1 MPLLEVNNL
10 VKQFPIRKGFF
21 NREVGHVHAVN
32 GVSLSLEPGEKLG
45 LVGESGCGK
54 STLGKTIVR
63 LWEPTSGQILFQGH
77 DIAPLSPAQVKP
89 FRKDI
94 QIIFQDPYGSLNPK
108 LTVFET
114 LREPLQ
120 LHGLAKP
127 GRAALREQI
136 AELLETCGLSGTV
149 IDKYPHEFSGGQ
161 RQRIGI
167 ARAVATN
174 PALIIADEPVSA
186 LDVSVQ
192 AQILNLLD
200 DLRDLKNV
208 TYLLISHDL
217 KVVHHF
223 CDRIVVM
230 YLGSVVESL
239 PSDNLYQDARHPYT
253 QALLTSIPPDDP
265 FAKTKRRPLEGDVP
279 SPINLPSG
287 CCFQT
292 RCPYA
297 TELCRREAPQLKLIG
312 TPEKQQ
318 QVSCHFVESD
328 GTFNPPS
335 TVN

>member
-1 MPLLEVNNL
+1 MPLLEVKKL

-21 NREVGHVHAVN
+21 HRVVGHVHAVN
-32 GVSLSLEPGEKLG
+32 GVDLVLEPGEKLG

-63 LWEPTSGQILFQGH
+63 LWDPTSGQILFRGH
-77 DIAPLSPAQVKP
+77 DLANLSMREVKP

-108 LTVFET
+108 LTVFDI

-120 LHGLAKP
+120 LHGMARK
-127 GRAALREQI
+127 GRVALREQI
-136 AELLETCGLSGTV
+136 GELLKTCGLSASA

-200 DLRDLKNV
+200 DLRDQKKV
-208 TYLLISHDL
+208 TFLFISHDL
-217 KVVHHF
+217 KVIHHF
-223 CDRIVVM
+223 CDRIMVM
-230 YLGSVVESL
+230 YLGSVVEML
-239 PSDNLYQDARHPYT
+239 PSDDVYKKARHPYT
-253 QALLTSIPPDDP
+253 QALLGSIPPDDP
-265 FAKTKRRPLEGDVP
+265 FEKVKRRLLEGDVP
-279 SPINLPSG
+279 SPIHLPIG

-297 TELCRREAPQLKLIG
+297 SDICRREVPVLRSIG
-312 TPEKQQ
+312 AQQ
-318 QVSCHFVESD
+318 QVACHFVEAD
-328 GTFNPPS
+328 GTLNPPTS
-335 TVN
+335 SQS